1 MSLEHERDEKQMT
14 SVPELI
20 GPTGLQCKK
29 YLSPNRL
36 VRSLL
41 NEWSVTTKSN
51 PFRERPSMFNSREFI
66 FKSFLSNG
74 LRLVYLASLALI
86 WGSTVVFGAEFRA
99 SVVKVDITPSEP
111 QWLLGYDPRQS
122 DGVHDHLYH
131 RIVAMD
137 DGKTQFFLISTDLC
151 CFSPSWYDHVV
162 QELGEQTGV
171 KPIQV
176 WWTVTHTHAAPEVG
190 PPGLGAVFMG
200 RRFQHTSNP
209 EYSEWMKRKFIAGIM
224 EAREKLEPARL
235 GIGYGIAMANINRRA
250 RDEEGPT
257 FLGLNPDGPTDRTIG
272 LIRLEHQDGRI
283 LALIA
288 NYAIHGTV
296 LGGENRKIS
305 ADAPG
310 VVAEYVEQQ
319 IGAPM
324 LFINGAAGN
333 LAPIYTVYPDFVSGH
348 LSQFRVLLGD
358 KIIEANRNIGHT
370 TSNVDLSLGE
380 QIVESPRKPG
390 MGWDPELSNYIR
402 NTSTGEAVVRF
413 PVRFLQINNDIAI
426 WAAPLEL
433 FCEIAMEVRSRS
445 PFPFTLYFGYCNGWL
460 GYLPTREEFTRGG
473 YEPSVSPFT
482 ERGGEDLVRAVVS
495 YLQGGEMRSPKGGDG
510 H

>member
-1 MSLEHERDEKQMT
+1 M
-14 SVPELI
+14 
-20 GPTGLQCKK
+20 
-29 YLSPNRL
+29 
-36 VRSLL
+36 
-41 NEWSVTTKSN
+41 
-51 PFRERPSMFNSREFI
+51 FRPCMFI
-66 FKSFLSNG
+66 FNLCLSKVSRLACLLLLAFLG
-74 LRLVYLASLALI
+74 
-86 WGSTVVFGAEFRA
+86 GSTVTLGEGFRA
-99 SVVKVDITPSEP
+99 SLVKVDITPSEP

-137 DGKTQFFLISTDLC
+137 DGKTQFFLVSTDIC
-151 CFSPSWYDHVV
+151 GFSPSWYDQVV
-162 QELGEQTGV
+162 RELGAQTGV

-176 WWTVTHTHAAPEVG
+176 WWTVTHTHSAPEVG
-190 PPGLGAVFMG
+190 PPGLAAVFMG
-200 RRFQHTSNP
+200 HRFQHESNAA
-209 EYSEWMKRKFIAGIM
+209 YSEWVKQKLIAGIT
-224 EAREKLEPARL
+224 EARQKLEPARL
-235 GIGYGIAMANINRRA
+235 GIGYGLAMANINRRA
-250 RDEEGPT
+250 RDEEGPA

-272 LIRLEHQDGRI
+272 LIRLEHSDGKI
-283 LALIA
+283 LTLIA
-288 NYAIHGTV
+288 NYAMHGTV

-333 LAPIYTVYPDFVSGH
+333 LAPIYTVYPDFKSGH

-358 KIIEANRNIGHT
+358 KIIEANRNIGPT
-370 TSNVDLSLGE
+370 TSNVSLILGE
-380 QIVESPRKPG
+380 QIVESTRKPG

-402 NTSTGEAVVRF
+402 DTSTGETVVRL
-413 PVRFLQINNDIAI
+413 PVRFLRINSDIAI

-445 PFPFTLYFGYCNGWL
+445 PFPYTFYFGYCNGWL
-460 GYLPTREEFTRGG
+460 GYLPTREEFAMGG

-495 YLQGGEMRSPKGGDG
+495 FLQGSEVRSSRRGDG